1 MYTDLHLGQ
10 WRQLRPVQVQLLF
23 QGLRG
28 EKQSA
33 WQCGREADVQD
44 ASGRCVQIRLDV
56 EDEYILNGHRKHCWD
71 ALKEVTQQRGQ
82 EVLLGHVL
90 EADGDTAA
98 QHVLCDDEDSK
109 DARCWNPVLAI

>member
-33 WQCGREADVQD
+33 GQCGREADVQD
-44 ASGRCVQIRLDV
+44 ASGRRVQIRLDV
-56 EDEYILNGHRKHCWD
+56 EDENILDGHRKHCRH
-71 ALKEVTQQRGQ
+71 ALQEVTQQRWQ
-82 EVLLGHVL
+82 EVLLRHVL
-90 EADGDTAA
+90 EADGDAAA

-109 DARCWNPVLAI
+109 DARRWNPVLAI